1 MCFREI
7 SVKLEVRGYKI
18 LNVFLRVLNRFKF
31 SVIVI
36 YYFVEDIIMVTS
48 VFVSSK
54 GGIVEAEVSSIL
66 IYQFFVDKYYTHNKK
81 ISAISINRKN
91 DF

>member
-1 MCFREI
+1 
-7 SVKLEVRGYKI
+7 
-18 LNVFLRVLNRFKF
+18 
-31 SVIVI
+31 
-36 YYFVEDIIMVTS
+36 MVTS

-91 DF
+91 DFWYLKINWMVSYINHSSGFFFSNY

>member
-1 MCFREI
+1 
-7 SVKLEVRGYKI
+7 
-18 LNVFLRVLNRFKF
+18 
-31 SVIVI
+31 
-36 YYFVEDIIMVTS
+36 MVTS

-91 DF
+91 DFWCLKSIGWYHILTIHPGFSFQIINICNLNLTIER

>member
-7 SVKLEVRGYKI
+7 SVKLKVRGYKI

-66 IYQFFVDKYYTHNKK
+66 IYQFFVDKYYTHNKN